1 MKKYT
6 LTLLLTAAPLFAGTP
21 APVASAPQYNS
32 EQGWILG
39 VEPMALRP
47 YQSEGRYN
55 QNTYEF
61 AGRGTIGYQFAD
73 GLAIKASYFGYGSDI
88 TPYAGASGRVSVSDI
103 DLVVS
108 QDFKPSEGFKL
119 TPFVGLDWATFNEG
133 YSTSSTATGT
143 KFSGLGLVAGVDV
156 TRALGNSFSLYGN
169 AKESIVFGTTDENYT
184 RSSQTSTDRVL
195 FITQVGLGVQYDYC
209 FSNVAANFRLG
220 VEGQWYG
227 GASNTDSENTGL
239 AGFVL
244 GANFRF

>member
-1 MKKYT
+1 
-6 LTLLLTAAPLFAGTP
+6 
-21 APVASAPQYNS
+21 
-32 EQGWILG
+32 
-39 VEPMALRP
+39 MA
-47 YQSEGRYN
+47 N

-73 GLAIKASYFGYGSDI
+73 GMAIKASYFGYGSDI
-88 TPYAGASGRVSVSDI
+88 TPFAGASGRVSVSDI

-143 KFSGLGLVAGVDV
+143 KFSGLGIVAGVDV

-169 AKESIVFGTTDENYT
+169 AKESIVFGTTDENET
-184 RSSQTSTDRVL
+184 RFNQTSTDRVL

-244 GANFRF
+244 LLRLCYRLQVGKKLRVLELRFDCLPCDLAPPVLGVLRHFPVKLVRYA